1 MSSITEPT
9 NTKAT
14 RREARGSQ
22 KGGGDVMRLWSDEID
37 AMRDEARQVVA
48 AGMAAMAET
57 IEALGTPPT
66 DRQARVQQY
75 RDLQALSYNAVPE
88 AEVREIAG
96 VPCRVFRPDG
106 PATAIYLHFHGGGMM
121 MGAPEMND
129 AGNLERSRRHGM
141 AVVSVDYRLAP
152 EHPFPAG
159 PDDGIAVTRWLLD
172 NGGAEFGSERLLIAG
187 ESAGGYMA
195 AAVLLRIRDE
205 LGAIDQVAGANLAY
219 GLHDW
224 GRSPSQRGLRAH
236 EGPDMLN
243 PEGIEFFGECYLP
256 GRVRG
261 GAPRPRY
268 LARVRGPARAAP
280 GAVQRRHVRP
290 PARRHAHAGIA
301 LGCGQRQRRAVR
313 RPRHAARVSGLP
325 LRHHD
330 RVVHAHERMDR
341 RAVVTW
347 PLEGFFNFTVAGLVW
362 GLIGLTL
369 AVLTRSAAMA
379 IGIGIG
385 FLLVVEGLITIFAPD
400 AGPYLP
406 GGTLSTLAAGG
417 NDQLAW
423 VTDES
428 RSGL

>member
-22 KGGGDVMRLWSDEID
+22 KGGGDVIQLWSDEID

-66 DRQARVQQY
+66 DRQARVQQG
-75 RDLQALSYNAVPE
+75 RDLMARTYDAVPE

-129 AGNLERSRRHGM
+129 AGNLELSRRHGM

-172 NGGAEFGSERLLIAG
+172 NGGAEFGSERLLIGG

-205 LGAIDQVAGANLAY
+205 LGAIDRVAGANLAY

-236 EGPDMLN
+236 EGPDMLT

-256 GRVRG
+256 GRSDEARRDPAISPAYAALRG
-261 GAPRPRY
+261 
-268 LARVRGPARAAP
+268 L
-280 GAVQRRHVRP
+280 P
-290 PARRHAHAGIA
+290 PALLSVGTCDHLLDDTLMLASRWAAVNGNAELFVAPDLPHEFPGFPCGITTA
-301 LGCGQRQRRAVR
+301 WSTRTNEWI
-313 RPRHAARVSGLP
+313 AARL
-325 LRHHD
+325 
-330 RVVHAHERMDR
+330 
-341 RAVVTW
+341 
-347 PLEGFFNFTVAGLVW
+347 
-362 GLIGLTL
+362 
-369 AVLTRSAAMA
+369 
-379 IGIGIG
+379 
-385 FLLVVEGLITIFAPD
+385 
-400 AGPYLP
+400 
-406 GGTLSTLAAGG
+406 
-417 NDQLAW
+417 
-423 VTDES
+423 
-428 RSGL
+428 